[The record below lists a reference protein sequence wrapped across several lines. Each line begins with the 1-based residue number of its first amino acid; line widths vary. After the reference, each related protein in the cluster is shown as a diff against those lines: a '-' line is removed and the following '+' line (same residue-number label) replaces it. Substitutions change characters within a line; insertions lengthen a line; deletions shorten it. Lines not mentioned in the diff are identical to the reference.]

1 MYAVLF
7 AFHRNGDVQIILHR
21 VNKSRKIRWKHY
33 YNSLFSFIQ
42 SELLVFFFIRIIA
55 TVTFWET
62 LYYFWF
68 YTSVHIHGCVY
79 LILQLLQT
87 FQQNT
92 ETSFTFNLK
101 HIVRSK
107 SLPSYRA
114 EHYILGTHNIPHW
127 KRKQLILIGDADK
140 KKYIRNMKNGYGWK
154 THIISLLS
162 VTCCYVSHI
171 E

>member
-1 MYAVLF
+1 MLYCLLSTETGMFKLYYTGWINHERF
-7 AFHRNGDVQIILHR
+7 AENTIII
-21 VNKSRKIRWKHY
+21 VY
-33 YNSLFSFIQ
+33 FSFIQ
-42 SELLVFFFIRIIA
+42 SDLLVFFFIRIIA

-68 YTSVHIHGCVY
+68 YTSVHIHGCGC
-79 LILQLLQT
+79 LILHLLQT

-140 KKYIRNMKNGYGWK
+140 KKYIRNRKNGCGWK
-154 THIISLLS
+154 THIIFLLS
-162 VTCCYVSHI
+162 VTCCYVLHI
-171 E
+171 D